1 MVAVRFSALVVWAA
15 LVASPAQAADSPLP
29 PPLWEPAAAVG
40 YLLGDPPLPAPPA
53 PTTEP
58 QPAARRPW
66 NGSLPEG
73 IVRTL
78 FGTYRTVLSSQD
90 MPVCGFSP
98 SCSRFSQRAMAH
110 CGFLQGWMLS
120 IDRLLRD
127 HPLAIGLYPPAGA
140 GSRLLRDE
148 PERYCLPDTR

>member
-1 MVAVRFSALVVWAA
+1 MVAARFWPLAVLAA
-15 LVASPAQAADSPLP
+15 LVASPARAADP
-29 PPLWEPAAAVG
+29 PALWEPAAAVG
-40 YLLGDPPLPAPPA
+40 YLLGETRSPGPPA
-53 PTTEP
+53 PEA
-58 QPAARRPW
+58 QPAPRRPW
-66 NGSLPEG
+66 NGSLAEG

-148 PERYCLPDTR
+148 PERYCLPDAR